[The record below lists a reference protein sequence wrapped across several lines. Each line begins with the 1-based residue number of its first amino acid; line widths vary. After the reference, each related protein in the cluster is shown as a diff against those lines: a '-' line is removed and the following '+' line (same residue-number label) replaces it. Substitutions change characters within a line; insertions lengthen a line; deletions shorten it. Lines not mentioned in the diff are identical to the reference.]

1 MEKPGQ
7 TLRIKQLVQVSPFVY
22 SSDYASGAVGA
33 VLFVPKTFKN
43 VKVTL
48 DSIGYSDMSWSENGE
63 ASRQVKGF
71 TQEIGVSVERTE
83 DGKVTNN
90 CATVNRDSLGFA
102 PEAAVAAE
110 EYFKAFYGGKDTV
123 KRFGGD
129 YWQKKMR
136 QSRWEVLETLCPSKW
151 ESPLKTA
158 FLKPDAEE
166 YSTYKDSKALDEK
179 RIAWDTEYKK
189 IHPEPDWNDF
199 DKFEQWEQAYA
210 TAREK
215 FLAENKSQLLNAR
228 LYQGIRLGKIFAGVA
243 NYYLEADVVVDKEAW
258 FPLAVAGAAGKCS
271 SEGAGAHEE
280 FCQSMNDFE
289 EFSLPRLP
297 DYQDPKDVET
307 LKKQVTPN
315 GVNWLG
321 VRATVDGD
329 LTRILGDEPHLNFEK
344 MPNLLRVE
352 NPTKGR
358 VETTNAPCFGKEECS
373 KNLDTQ
379 FLSHY
384 EKEAGKPFDIVNH
397 PELQDEKT
405 QEALKQQWLKARLPR
420 KDEDLYGMK
429 NKDALLGADESK
441 VYRNLFPTAR
451 HTLYQKKF
459 NLQANKNVHH
469 IMSRPDEDGR
479 DMGLIHITLCKHET
493 PPPSTPPAPK
503 LKVRTEAQAL
513 EGKLVGKPI
522 HDLLIVDG
530 EIPEGAYATVDLF
543 YNQSGEAKTCSK
555 PVWTSAKVML
565 NRGAGEYATGSF
577 TTKKE
582 GLYHFR
588 ENVFDRHGKLIAQG
602 KCGEDSETVKVEK
615 PGTPPPPSTPPA
627 PKLKVRT
634 EAQAL
639 EGKLV
644 GKPIHDLLIVEGT
657 VPEGAYAT
665 VDLFY
670 NQSGEAKTCS
680 KPVWTSAKVMLNRG
694 AGEYATGSFTTK
706 KEGLYH
712 FRENVFDRH
721 GKLIAQGKCG
731 EDSETVKVEKPG
743 TPPPPSTPPTPGTPP
758 GTPPPP
764 PSTPPTPGTPP
775 STPPAPKLKVRTEAQ
790 ALEGKLVG
798 KPIHDLLIVE
808 GTVPEG
814 AYATVDLFYNQSGEM
829 KTCGKPIWTSSN
841 ILLTRSP
848 WRYATNPYVTTMDG
862 QYHFRESVFDR
873 HGKLIAQG
881 KCGEDSETVKV
892 EKPRRVWTVAQA
904 PKGKHVGDPIH
915 DLVYLEGAFPK
926 DSYVVVKLFYNQA
939 GEAKT
944 CQVPVWTSEKL
955 KVPPFTP
962 ATLKTGEFKTRISG
976 QYHFQETVYD
986 GEGKILAQG
995 DCGADSETLV
1005 ITPDYPPVASNENK
1019 GLATTGMNPYV
1030 GSLSLVLLAAGGV
1043 TIWRVSKIKT
1053 RHPKHRKED

>member
-1 MEKPGQ
+1 MRKIRTVSKLIMLVFLAVTLIVSTVYTTHPTYAAAFGEDSNVVFRLDGATNTCNGDYCVEKPGQ

-271 SEGAGAHEE
+271 SEGAGADTHEE

-459 NLQANKNVHH
+459 NLQANKTVHH

-493 PPPSTPPAPK
+493 
-503 LKVRTEAQAL
+503 
-513 EGKLVGKPI
+513 
-522 HDLLIVDG
+522 
-530 EIPEGAYATVDLF
+530 
-543 YNQSGEAKTCSK
+543 
-555 PVWTSAKVML
+555 
-565 NRGAGEYATGSF
+565 
-577 TTKKE
+577 
-582 GLYHFR
+582 
-588 ENVFDRHGKLIAQG
+588 
-602 KCGEDSETVKVEK
+602 
-615 PGTPPPPSTPPA
+615 PPPSTPPA

-680 KPVWTSAKVMLNRG
+680 KPVWTSAKVMLDRG

-706 KEGLYH
+706 KEGL
-712 FRENVFDRH
+712 
-721 GKLIAQGKCG
+721 
-731 EDSETVKVEKPG
+731 
-743 TPPPPSTPPTPGTPP
+743 
-758 GTPPPP
+758 
-764 PSTPPTPGTPP
+764 
-775 STPPAPKLKVRTEAQ
+775 
-790 ALEGKLVG
+790 
-798 KPIHDLLIVE
+798 
-808 GTVPEG
+808 
-814 AYATVDLFYNQSGEM
+814 
-829 KTCGKPIWTSSN
+829 
-841 ILLTRSP
+841 
-848 WRYATNPYVTTMDG
+848 
-862 QYHFRESVFDR
+862 YHFRESVFDR

>member
-1 MEKPGQ
+1 MRKIRTVSKLIMLVFLAVTLIVSTVYTTHPTYAAAFGEDSNVVFRLDGATNTCNGDYCVEKPGQ

-215 FLAENKSQLLNAR
+215 ILAENKSQLLNAR

-271 SEGAGAHEE
+271 SEGAGADTHEE

-459 NLQANKNVHH
+459 NLQANKTVHH

-479 DMGLIHITLCKHET
+479 DIGLIHVAICNTHTPPKT
-493 PPPSTPPAPK
+493 PPP
-503 LKVRTEAQAL
+503 
-513 EGKLVGKPI
+513 
-522 HDLLIVDG
+522 
-530 EIPEGAYATVDLF
+530 
-543 YNQSGEAKTCSK
+543 
-555 PVWTSAKVML
+555 
-565 NRGAGEYATGSF
+565 
-577 TTKKE
+577 
-582 GLYHFR
+582 
-588 ENVFDRHGKLIAQG
+588 
-602 KCGEDSETVKVEK
+602 
-615 PGTPPPPSTPPA
+615 PGTPPPATPP
-627 PKLKVRT
+627 
-634 EAQAL
+634 
-639 EGKLV
+639 
-644 GKPIHDLLIVEGT
+644 D
-657 VPEGAYAT
+657 
-665 VDLFY
+665 
-670 NQSGEAKTCS
+670 
-680 KPVWTSAKVMLNRG
+680 
-694 AGEYATGSFTTK
+694 
-706 KEGLYH
+706 
-712 FRENVFDRH
+712 
-721 GKLIAQGKCG
+721 
-731 EDSETVKVEKPG
+731 
-743 TPPPPSTPPTPGTPP
+743 TPTTPP
-758 GTPPPP
+758 GTPPPA
-764 PSTPPTPGTPP
+764 TPPPGMPP
-775 STPPAPKLKVRTEAQ
+775 LSRPLIPG
-790 ALEGKLVG
+790 LE
-798 KPIHDLLIVE
+798 IH
-808 GTVPEG
+808 T
-814 AYATVDLFYNQSGEM
+814 
-829 KTCGKPIWTSSN
+829 K
-841 ILLTRSP
+841 
-848 WRYATNPYVTTMDG
+848 
-862 QYHFRESVFDR
+862 
-873 HGKLIAQG
+873 
-881 KCGEDSETVKV
+881 
-892 EKPRRVWTVAQA
+892 AQA
-904 PKGKHVGDPIH
+904 PKGRHVGDPIH
-915 DLVYLEGAFPK
+915 DLVIVEGKIPDGAHT
-926 DSYVVVKLFYNQA
+926 VVDLFYNQA
-939 GEAKT
+939 GVAKT
-944 CQVPVWTSEKL
+944 CGEPIWTSNKIL
-955 KVPPFTP
+955 LNRG
-962 ATLKTGEFKTRISG
+962 AGEYTTNTYVTTRPG
-976 QYHFQETVYD
+976 QYHFRERVYGKD
-986 GEGKILAQG
+986 GKLIVQG
-995 DCGADSETLV
+995 ECGADGESLV
-1005 ITPDYPPVASNENK
+1005 ITTGDSPSDAGK
-1019 GLATTGMNPYV
+1019 DTGLAKTGMNPYITPIA
-1030 GSLSLVLLAAGGV
+1030 LTLLAGGGV
-1043 TIWRVSKIKT
+1043 IVWRVAKIRKH
-1053 RHPKHRKED
+1053 HPKHRKEKEDK

>member
-1 MEKPGQ
+1 MRKIRTVSKLIMLVFLAVTLIVSTVYTTHPTYAAAFGEDSNVVFRLDGATNTCNGDYCVEKPGQ

-22 SSDYASGAVGA
+22 SSDYVSGAVGA

-271 SEGAGAHEE
+271 LEGAGADTHEE

-459 NLQANKNVHH
+459 NLQANKTVHH

-493 PPPSTPPAPK
+493 PPPSTPPTPGTPPGTPPPPPSTPPAPK

-522 HDLLIVDG
+522 HDLLIVEG

-588 ENVFDRHGKLIAQG
+588 E
-602 KCGEDSETVKVEK
+602 S
-615 PGTPPPPSTPPA
+615 
-627 PKLKVRT
+627 
-634 EAQAL
+634 
-639 EGKLV
+639 
-644 GKPIHDLLIVEGT
+644 
-657 VPEGAYAT
+657 
-665 VDLFY
+665 
-670 NQSGEAKTCS
+670 
-680 KPVWTSAKVMLNRG
+680 
-694 AGEYATGSFTTK
+694 
-706 KEGLYH
+706 
-712 FRENVFDRH
+712 VFDRH

-808 GTVPEG
+808 GEIPEG
-814 AYATVDLFYNQSGEM
+814 AYATVDLFYNQSGEA
-829 KTCGKPIWTSSN
+829 KTCSKPVWTSAKVMLN
-841 ILLTRSP
+841 RGAGE
-848 WRYATNPYVTTMDG
+848 YATGSFTTKKEG
-862 QYHFRESVFDR
+862 LYHFRESVFDR

-892 EKPRRVWTVAQA
+892 EKPHRVWTVAQA

-962 ATLKTGEFKTRISG
+962 ATLKTGESKTRISG